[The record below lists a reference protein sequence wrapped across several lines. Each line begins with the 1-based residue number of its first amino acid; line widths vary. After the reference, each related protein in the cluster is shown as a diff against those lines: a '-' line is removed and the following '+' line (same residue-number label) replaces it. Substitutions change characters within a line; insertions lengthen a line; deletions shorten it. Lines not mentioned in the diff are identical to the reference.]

1 MNLIKLTKYF
11 IELRKKVIY
20 SLSSF
25 IFFFLV
31 LFPIRNNIYFIL
43 LKPLIK
49 FMPNE
54 SKIISIQ
61 ILSPFIIPIQLLL
74 YISLMLSLPI
84 ILFNLYLFIKPALF
98 RHEKIIYL
106 ILTIL
111 SILLFILGI
120 MFGYLVILP
129 ILFKFIFTIKA
140 SYITIYTDIY
150 YYFNFVLKTL
160 IIFGFSFLTPVIIF
174 FILSTNLIEINTL
187 KRYRK
192 YFFVVSFIIAAIITP
207 PDVLSQ
213 ILFAIPM
220 YLLFEL
226 GLILYLLLGNKNGC
240 NPSKY

>member
-1 MNLIKLTKYF
+1 MNLINLTKYF
-11 IELRKKVIY
+11 IELRKKIIY

-61 ILSPFIIPIQLLL
+61 ILSPFIIPIQLLV
-74 YISLMLSLPI
+74 YISLILSLPI
-84 ILFNLYLFIKPALF
+84 ILFNLYLFIQPALF
-98 RHEKIIYL
+98 KHEKIICL
-106 ILTIL
+106 TLTIL
-111 SILLFILGI
+111 SMLLFISGI
-120 MFGYLVILP
+120 IFGYIVILP
-129 ILFKFIFTIKA
+129 IIFKFIFTIKA

-174 FILSTNLIEINTL
+174 FILSTNLIKINTL
-187 KRYRK
+187 KQNRK
-192 YFFVVSFIIAAIITP
+192 YFFVASFIIAAIITP
-207 PDVLSQ
+207 PDILSQ

-226 GLILYLLLGNKNGC
+226 GLILYLLLGNKNEC
-240 NPSKY
+240 STPSK